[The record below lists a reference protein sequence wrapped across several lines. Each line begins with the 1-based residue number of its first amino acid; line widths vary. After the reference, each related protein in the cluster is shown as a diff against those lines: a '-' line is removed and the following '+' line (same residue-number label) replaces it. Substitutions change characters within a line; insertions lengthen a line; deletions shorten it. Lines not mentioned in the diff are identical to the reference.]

1 MAHGGSLG
9 PGQFD
14 SHSPDSGYI
23 EILFDDV
30 TSGTSKATELN
41 IHVKDC
47 GGTNRQEDLLKLTKI
62 TIPTSAGA
70 VELELDNAAAFTN
83 HVHFDVK
90 PVGTGTLL
98 VAANVTENAC
108 SDVDFFPTVA
118 TSFRTNQYN
127 AVYNDAQVL
136 RRSQYIFEVDN
147 QRSGSSVAPQNIQ
160 SILAGTAVT
169 ASVQDSNYSSNRV
182 INGRYVGTKTNT
194 ADYGIASALSGRT
207 FQGIVY
213 DRSLDDDS
221 IVSQSDSATPD
232 RIREFVF
239 TIDPNVTYA
248 NQIGAYEVFS
258 GSLSLD
264 LPNARYLRLLADNS
278 SDANKAIQ
286 NLGLNTNGEIQISSS
301 KLNTHHGTRSSA
313 KGKTFSSFGSFVEDE
328 PFLVQADGHGREFIQ
343 ANGTVVTMEGG
354 SDPSGSTIA
363 PFTQIFIKSGSRN
376 FPSYNNATDPFVTI
390 NARHSAA
397 GTDYNDFN
405 VNQQP
410 LRIFKLI
417 GDTIFESK
425 GNQLAAVSDKKI
437 YVVDTQEILYIDYRG
452 MAILNLGSRAIISS
466 GSAAT

>member
-1 MAHGGSLG
+1 MADGGSIG

-14 SHSPDSGYI
+14 SHAPASGFI

-30 TSGTSKATELN
+30 AAADSKATEVN
-41 IHVKDC
+41 IHVRDC
-47 GGTNRQEDLLKLTKI
+47 SGTNRLQDLLKLTKI
-62 TIPTSAGA
+62 SIPTTIGI
-70 VELELDNAAAFTN
+70 VELELDNAAAFSN
-83 HVHFDVK
+83 HVHFDVV
-90 PVGTGTLL
+90 PVGTGTTLR
-98 VAANVTENAC
+98 ATHVTENTC

-118 TSFRTNQYN
+118 TSFRTNEYN
-127 AVYNDAQVL
+127 AIFNDGQTL
-136 RRSQYIFEVDN
+136 RRSDFIFEVDN

-169 ASVQDSNYSSNRV
+169 ASVQDSNYTSNRV
-182 INGRYVGTKTNT
+182 INGRYVGTKTDT

-207 FQGIVY
+207 FQGIIY
-213 DRSLDDDS
+213 DRSVDDVS
-221 IVSQSDSATPD
+221 IVSQSDAASQD
-232 RIREFVF
+232 RVREFVF
-239 TIDPNVTYA
+239 TTDPNVTYA

-264 LPNARYLRLLADNS
+264 LPNARYLRVLADDS

-286 NLGLNTNGEIQISSS
+286 NLGNNTNGEIQISSS
-301 KLNTHHGTRSSA
+301 KLNTHHGTRSSV
-313 KGKTFSSFGSFVEDE
+313 KGKTFDSFGSFVEDE
-328 PFLVQADGHGREFIQ
+328 PFLVEANLTGREFIQ

-354 SDPSGSTIA
+354 SDPSGSALA

-376 FPSYNNATDPFVTI
+376 FPSYNNATDPFATI
-390 NARHSAA
+390 NARHTVA
-397 GTDYNDFN
+397 GTDYDDFN

-425 GNQLAAVSDKKI
+425 GNQLAAITDKKI

-452 MAILNLGSRAIISS
+452 MAILNLGDRQTI
-466 GSAAT
+466 GG

>member
-169 ASVQDSNYSSNRV
+169 ASVQDSNYTSNRI
-182 INGRYVGTKTNT
+182 INGRYVGTKTDT

-213 DRSLDDDS
+213 DRSVEDVA
-221 IVSQSDSATPD
+221 IISQSDSATQD
-232 RIREFVF
+232 RVREFVF
-239 TIDPNVTYA
+239 TTDPVITYA

-264 LPNARYLRLLADNS
+264 LPNARYLNLLGDTTNVRNQS
-278 SDANKAIQ
+278 IQ
-286 NLGLNTNGEIQISSS
+286 NGTSGFVHISSS
-301 KLNTHHGTRSSA
+301 NLNTHHGTRSSA
-313 KGKTFSSFGSFVEDE
+313 KGKTFDSFGSFTDGE
-328 PFLVQADGHGREFIQ
+328 PFLITNSSNGREFLQ
-343 ANGTVVTMEGG
+343 SNGIVNTMEGG
-354 SDPSGSTIA
+354 SDPSGSTLA
-363 PFTQIFIKSGSRN
+363 PFTQIFIQTGSRN
-376 FPSYNNATDPFVTI
+376 FPSYENATDPFTGINTRNKSSSPDDRYKKTTI
-390 NARHSAA
+390 F
-397 GTDYNDFN
+397 GDTWG
-405 VNQQP
+405 V
-410 LRIFKLI
+410 FKII

-425 GNQLAAVSDKKI
+425 GNQLATIADKKI

-452 MAILNLGSRAIISS
+452 MAILNLGDRQNI
-466 GSAAT
+466 

>member
-1 MAHGGSLG
+1 MAHGGALG

-136 RRSQYIFEVDN
+136 RRSQYIFEVEN

-182 INGRYVGTKTNT
+182 INGRYVGTKTDT

-248 NQIGAYEVFS
+248 NQIGAYQVFS

-264 LPNARYLRLLADNS
+264 LPNARYLNLLGD
-278 SDANKAIQ
+278 
-286 NLGLNTNGEIQISSS
+286 NTNVRAQTVGSANNGFVHISSS
-301 KLNTHHGTRSSA
+301 NLNTHHGTRSSA
-313 KGKTFSSFGSFVEDE
+313 KGRVFSSFGSFTEGE
-328 PFLVQADGHGREFIQ
+328 PFLITQDSSNGREFLQ
-343 ANGTVVTMEGG
+343 SNGIVNTMEGG
-354 SDPSGSTIA
+354 SDPSGSAIA
-363 PFTQIFIKSGSRN
+363 PFTQIFIQTGSRN

-390 NARHSAA
+390 NARHS
-397 GTDYNDFN
+397 TQNDYKQTALLGDTWT
-405 VNQQP
+405 V
-410 LRIFKLI
+410 FKLI

-425 GNQLAAVSDKKI
+425 GNQLAAITDKKI

-452 MAILNLGSRAIISS
+452 MAILNLGDRQTI
-466 GSAAT
+466 GT